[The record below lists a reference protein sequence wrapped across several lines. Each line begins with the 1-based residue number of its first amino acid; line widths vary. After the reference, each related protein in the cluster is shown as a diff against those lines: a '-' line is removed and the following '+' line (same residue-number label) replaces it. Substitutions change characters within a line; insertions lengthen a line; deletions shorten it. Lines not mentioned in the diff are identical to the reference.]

1 MGKTTQLQNPRFW
14 NKYDKKKE
22 TKLLDVEY
30 PLTKQPDYYTLSQII
45 TIETDNEI
53 DFIILGDHN
62 STSIVG
68 YVGKREGKF
77 VFIPENDS
85 QREYAPV
92 ETYPE
97 IMVNVFIEIAND
109 PSLAH
114 ELAILSSRK
123 AMSDTEPF

>member
-1 MGKTTQLQNPRFW
+1 M
-14 NKYDKKKE
+14 
-22 TKLLDVEY
+22 LDVEY

-53 DFIILGDHN
+53 DFIILGDQT
-62 STSIVG
+62 STSIIG

-77 VFIPENDS
+77 VFIPESDS

-92 ETYPE
+92 ETYSE
-97 IMVNVFIEIAND
+97 VMVNVFIEIAND
-109 PSLAH
+109 PGLAH

-123 AMSDTEPF
+123 AMSDTELF